1 MENKIKT
8 FRLFVRPD
16 ARSNQIAEKIRTL
29 SAKSESPLIEA
40 EDADLVIAIGGDGT
54 FIDAVT
60 NTNFSKNIIYT
71 GIHTGTLG
79 FLQDTCENDIFS
91 LIKYISYEKEL
102 KTRKIYTA
110 FVEVFSKD
118 NSSIYQFF
126 SLNEVLVV
134 GENYSKISF
143 AQYVNG
149 ELLQNVSGNGIA
161 IATSTGDTAYSL
173 NANGAIDFSNN
184 FQLVCTL
191 QTPIRNAAYERFITN
206 PIICSKINIVLK
218 PSENISLIIDGKKK
232 EIPSS
237 NIERIQVS
245 MVDDSNYINKLDI
258 MNYSKVRIVRE
269 KILGYDCISGDLRL
283 LTQNNFS
290 RNI

>member
-29 SAKSESPLIEA
+29 SAKSNSPLIEA

-118 NSSIYQFF
+118 NTAIYQFF

-143 AQYVNG
+143 AEYVNG

-245 MVDDSNYINKLDI
+245 MVDDSNYINKLDL

-269 KILGYDCISGDLRL
+269 KILGYDCVGGD
-283 LTQNNFS
+283 
-290 RNI
+290 